1 MTITESTDKIFVG
14 IDISKDW
21 LDIAWSNGGDVV
33 RIDNGV
39 TAIGAF
45 IAQRLAGQPIHAVA
59 FEATGGYERLLA
71 KELAAAGIPARRLH
85 PSRVHAFAKVQPR
98 QAKTDRIDARLIA
111 AFAAFAPAED
121 DFGRDETLEDLKDML
136 ARQTQLKAMIQAE
149 TCRHKGPGSKAI
161 KTFIAATLTMLKTQL
176 KEVSALICATIK
188 ADPLLAH
195 RQQLLLS
202 FKGVGIGTANT
213 ILIALGAELGRI
225 DNGKIANL
233 VGLAPIMRQ
242 SGKHKGHART
252 AHGRT
257 HVKAVLYMSA
267 VSASRHNPAMKDLY
281 DRLKKKGKPSKVALV
296 AVMRKTLTILNA
308 IIKTDE
314 PWYGSKKLLD
324 PITV

>member
-1 MTITESTDKIFVG
+1 MTIIEATNKIFVG
-14 IDISKDW
+14 IDVSKDW
-21 LDIAWSNGGDVV
+21 LDIAWSSGGDVV
-33 RIDNGV
+33 RIDNKAA
-39 TAIGAF
+39 AIAAF
-45 IAQRLAGQPIHAVA
+45 IAGRLAAQPVCAVA
-59 FEATGGYERLLA
+59 FEASGGYERALA
-71 KELAAAGIPARRLH
+71 KALAAAGVTARRLH

-98 QAKTDRIDARLIA
+98 QAKTDPIDARLIA
-111 AFAAFAPAED
+111 AFAAFMPPEE

-149 TCRHKGPGSKAI
+149 TCRHKGPGN
-161 KTFIAATLTMLKTQL
+161 KTLKDFIAAMLVTLKAQL
-176 KEVSALICATIK
+176 KDVTALIAATIK

-195 RQQLLLS
+195 RQKLLLS
-202 FKGVGIGTANT
+202 FKGVGIATANT

-252 AHGRT
+252 SHGRT

-296 AVMRKTLTILNA
+296 AVMRKTLITLNA
-308 IIKTDE
+308 IIKTDK
-314 PWYGSKKLLD
+314 PWYGSKITLD

>member
-1 MTITESTDKIFVG
+1 MTITDTTDKIFVG
-14 IDISKDW
+14 IDVSKDW

-33 RIDNGV
+33 RIDNRAA
-39 TAIGAF
+39 AIDAF
-45 IAQRLAGQPIHAVA
+45 IADRLAGQSVCAVA
-59 FEATGGYERLLA
+59 FEATGGYERVLA
-71 KELAAAGIPARRLH
+71 KELAAAGIQSRRLH

-98 QAKTDRIDARLIA
+98 QAKTDPIDARLIA
-111 AFAAFAPAED
+111 AFAAFMPAEE

-149 TCRHKGPGSKAI
+149 TCRHKGPGNKAV
-161 KTFIAATLTMLKTQL
+161 KAFIATTLVMLKAQL
-176 KEVSALICATIK
+176 KEVIALIAATIK

-195 RQQLLLS
+195 RQKLLLS
-202 FKGVGIGTANT
+202 FKGVGPGTANT

-233 VGLAPIMRQ
+233 VGLAPIIRQ

-252 AHGRT
+252 SHGRT

-267 VSASRHNPAMKDLY
+267 VCASKHNPVMKDLY

-296 AVMRKTLTILNA
+296 AVMRKTLITLNA
-308 IIKTDE
+308 IIKTDK
-314 PWYGSKKLLD
+314 PWYGTKNTLT
-324 PITV
+324 PNTV